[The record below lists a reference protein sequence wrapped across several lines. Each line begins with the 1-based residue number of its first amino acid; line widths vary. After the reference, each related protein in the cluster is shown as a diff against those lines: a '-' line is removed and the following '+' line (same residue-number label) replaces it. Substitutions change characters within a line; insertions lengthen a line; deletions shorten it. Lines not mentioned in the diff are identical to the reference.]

1 MKLKRIL
8 LLLFSFLSSCQSVK
22 QTSCEAVHEQTKE
35 EQQWSDGQELPCPYT
50 RPQVVQIQS
59 KNTNE

>member
-1 MKLKRIL
+1 MTLKLII

-22 QTSCEAVHEQTKE
+22 QKSCEAASVETKE
-35 EQQWSDGQELPCPYT
+35 ENQLADEQELPYPYT